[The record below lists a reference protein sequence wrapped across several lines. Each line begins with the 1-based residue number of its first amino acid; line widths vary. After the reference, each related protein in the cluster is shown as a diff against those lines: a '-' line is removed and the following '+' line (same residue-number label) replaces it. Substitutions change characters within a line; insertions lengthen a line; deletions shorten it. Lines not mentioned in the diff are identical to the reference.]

1 MKPSETEHQSHIHQ
15 KTSRESIFGDENM
28 NACPHPIEKKTVQP
42 INIKFLK
49 LMVNNNCLK
58 REGLTKRGK
67 IELAVMLWSEELK
80 QESIVNYL
88 SVLKQRQNT

>member
-1 MKPSETEHQSHIHQ
+1 M
-15 KTSRESIFGDENM
+15 TSKESIFGDENM
-28 NACPHPIEKKTVQP
+28 NACPHPPKNEKKTVQP
-42 INIKFLK
+42 INIKFLN

-58 REGLTKRGK
+58 RERLTKRGK

-88 SVLKQRQNT
+88 SALEQRQNT